1 MFVRARV
8 SRKRKRSC
16 VSVLYLFVFCFR
28 GGLSLLQGPPLFP
41 PLLLVLATRSSRDL
55 CRSTRVA
62 RLLLRREVLQ
72 REGSGGCCLTF
83 TGNGLRGRGVHIG
96 WRLVGVPNEL
106 YLKGG
111 AELRLLFIVGSENG
125 VGALAGARLFLGLLL
140 KGEPV

>member
-1 MFVRARV
+1 
-8 SRKRKRSC
+8 

-41 PLLLVLATRSSRDL
+41 PLLLVLATRRSRDL
-55 CRSTRVA
+55 RRSTRVA
-62 RLLLRREVLQ
+62 RLLLRRKVVQ
-72 REGSGGCCLTF
+72 REGSGGCGLAYA
-83 TGNGLRGRGVHIG
+83 GNSLRGRGVHVG
-96 WRLVGVPNEL
+96 RRLMGVPNEL
-106 YLKGG
+106 NLEGG